1 MSEDTATKDLGSTTH
16 DDDEVSLLDLAIVL
30 AKHKKLIIGLPMIVG
45 VMAAGISLSLP
56 NIFTASTKILPPQQ
70 NQSAAAGM
78 LAQLGGLGG
87 FTAGAIGIKNPSDLY
102 IGMLKSRTV
111 ADGIIQRFDLNTLF
125 QQKLQSATRS
135 VLAGMT
141 TIKAEKDGIITI
153 EVDNEDPKRAAVLAN
168 AYVDELYKL
177 TSVLAVTEASQR
189 RLFFERQLAQAKD
202 GLTKAEIAARQALE
216 KGGLAQVEGQGR
228 AMLDATARLRGQIT
242 VKEVQIGAMR
252 TFATERNPELLAA
265 QLELEVMKRELAKME
280 GVGGTKVTKSSV
292 ANDSQ
297 GTDSLSLL
305 RDVKYY
311 ETVYEM
317 LAKQYEFSK
326 IDEAK
331 DSAIIQVLDKAIEP
345 DLKSKPK
352 RREFVLLWIF
362 VAGVFAVL
370 WAFMSEVLVKTKQ
383 DPRKSAQLT
392 QLRSY
397 FWPWRGSTKA

>member
-16 DDDEVSLLDLAIVL
+16 DDDEVSLLDLAIIL
-30 AKHKKLIIGLPMIVG
+30 AKHKKLIIGLPLIIG